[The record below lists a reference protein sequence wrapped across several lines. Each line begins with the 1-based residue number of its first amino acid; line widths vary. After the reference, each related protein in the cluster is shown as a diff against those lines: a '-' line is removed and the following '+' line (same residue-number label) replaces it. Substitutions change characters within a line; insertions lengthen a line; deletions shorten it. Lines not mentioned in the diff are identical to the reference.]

1 MSQPNVEGVQGKNR
15 DGIKESAKNSVQNS
29 NGQYFT
35 SSPTSRFPKK
45 AKKETKSYERTPFG
59 YDGQN
64 VTSHKLHDL
73 LATMMHRL
81 GPLYAFQPAVVLE
94 MWPQIVGEK
103 LASFTSATRYEDG
116 FLYVKVKNSTLLS
129 LLSNPVDKQKIQ
141 EAVKAAVPGIVLK
154 NIVFRIG

>member
-1 MSQPNVEGVQGKNR
+1 MSQPNEDKVQGKNLR
-15 DGIKESAKNSVQNS
+15 GSECRGGSNFSSTSA
-29 NGQYFT
+29 
-35 SSPTSRFPKK
+35 PRFQKRT
-45 AKKETKSYERTPFG
+45 KKEAKSYERTPFG

-64 VTSHKLHDL
+64 VTSHKLNDL
-73 LATMMHRL
+73 LATMMNRL

-103 LASFTSATRYEDG
+103 LASFTSATRYEEG

-129 LLSNPVDKQKIQ
+129 LLNNPVDKQKIQ